1 LILEAGYEKGVIKM
15 LGAEMIAKTLKSVG
29 VKRVFLFPGGTIA
42 PLLDALVK
50 EGIAYICTRNEQGAG
65 YGAIGAAKVTGF
77 PQVVVVTSGP
87 GATNVLTPVADAYYD
102 SVPLL
107 VFTGQVGTKD
117 INFEKKVRQ
126 TGFQETD
133 TVNIFK
139 PVTKRTHILSLD
151 EDIPK
156 TICDSFMLTK
166 KGRPGPVLIDLPMDV
181 QRGEIKCKN
190 PNKYLT
196 TVSKDNSSS
205 KDRGSIFSKVSELI
219 SKSKRPLILAGN
231 GIYISGS
238 VNEFR
243 SFVEKYNI
251 PVVCSLP
258 GVGTLPSD
266 HPLCFSFIGHTGE
279 YFANLAA
286 YYSDLLI
293 VLGARLDLR
302 QTGSEIEDFKNNKT
316 IVRVDIDENELE
328 FGRIKGDIN
337 INIDLK
343 QFFTEF
349 LLSNSEIPKN
359 RYSEW
364 IDKIN
369 SWKNKFHSSQ
379 FYQKPSLCM
388 YDVIKAV
395 DELSKDKKVIVSSG
409 VGGHQ
414 QMVARYFTFNYPR
427 RRWLTSA
434 GHGTM
439 GFDVPTNIGA
449 ILNAEK
455 NTLGIVFVGDGSFQM
470 NIQELATIKEYDLPI
485 KIFVLDDRKLGIVSQ
500 FQLLNWNSDPS
511 TGNKKN
517 PSFSKIGKAY
527 GLEGYDIYEKKEIP
541 TVLKEVFKDLSPA
554 VVHCHI
560 DSSEEVLPMLLAG
573 QKMNE
578 MYPFKSEQVW

>member
-1 LILEAGYEKGVIKM
+1 MIKELEPKM

-77 PQVVVVTSGP
+77 PQVVMVTSGP

-139 PVTKRTHILSLD
+139 PVTKKTHILSLD

-196 TVSKDNSSS
+196 TVSKDNSSL
-205 KDRGSIFSKVSELI
+205 KDMSSIFSKVSELI

-231 GIYISGS
+231 GIYISDS

-243 SFVEKYNI
+243 SFMRKYNI

-302 QTGSEIEDFKNNKT
+302 QTGSEIEDFKKNKT

-500 FQLLNWNSDPS
+500 FQLLNWNSNPS

>member
-1 LILEAGYEKGVIKM
+1 MIKELEPKM

-77 PQVVVVTSGP
+77 PQVVMVTSGP

-139 PVTKRTHILSLD
+139 PVTKKTHILSLD

-196 TVSKDNSSS
+196 TVSKDNSSL
-205 KDRGSIFSKVSELI
+205 KDMSSIFSKVSELI

-231 GIYISGS
+231 GIYISDS

-243 SFVEKYNI
+243 SFVRKYNI

-302 QTGSEIEDFKNNKT
+302 QTGSEIEDFKKNKT

-500 FQLLNWNSDPS
+500 FQLLNWNSNPS

>member
-1 LILEAGYEKGVIKM
+1 M

-77 PQVVVVTSGP
+77 PQVVMVTSGP

-139 PVTKRTHILSLD
+139 PVTKKTHILSLD

-231 GIYISGS
+231 GIYISDS

-243 SFVEKYNI
+243 SFVRKYNI

-302 QTGSEIEDFKNNKT
+302 QTGSEIKDFKKNKT

-337 INIDLK
+337 INMDLK

-414 QMVARYFTFNYPR
+414 QMVARYFTFSYPR

>member
-1 LILEAGYEKGVIKM
+1 MKM
-15 LGAEMIAKTLKSVG
+15 LGAEIIAKTLKSVG

-77 PQVVVVTSGP
+77 PQVVMVTSGP

-139 PVTKRTHILSLD
+139 PVTKKTHILSLD
-151 EDIPK
+151 EDISK
-156 TICDSFMLTK
+156 TICDFFMLTK
-166 KGRPGPVLIDLPMDV
+166 EGRPGPVLIDLPMDV

-196 TVSKDNSSS
+196 IVSKDNSSS

-302 QTGSEIEDFKNNKT
+302 QTGSEIEDFKKNKT

-337 INIDLK
+337 INMDLK

-414 QMVARYFTFNYPR
+414 QMVARYFTFSYPR

-470 NIQELATIKEYDLPI
+470 NIQELATIKESDLPI

-500 FQLLNWNSDPS
+500 FQLLNWNTNPS

-554 VVHCHI
+554 VVHCHV
-560 DSSEEVLPMLLAG
+560 DFSEEVLPMLLAG

>member
-1 LILEAGYEKGVIKM
+1 MIKELEPKM

-77 PQVVVVTSGP
+77 PQVVMVTSGP

-139 PVTKRTHILSLD
+139 PVTKKTHILSLD

-205 KDRGSIFSKVSELI
+205 KDMSSIFSKVSELI

-231 GIYISGS
+231 GIYISDS

-243 SFVEKYNI
+243 SFVRKYNI

-302 QTGSEIEDFKNNKT
+302 QTGSEIEDFKKNKT

-500 FQLLNWNSDPS
+500 FQLLNWNSNPS

>member
-1 LILEAGYEKGVIKM
+1 MIKELEPKM
-15 LGAEMIAKTLKSVG
+15 LGAEIIAKTLKSVG

>member
-1 LILEAGYEKGVIKM
+1 M
-15 LGAEMIAKTLKSVG
+15 LGAEIIAKTLKSVG

-50 EGIAYICTRNEQGAG
+50 EGIVYICTRNEQGAG

-77 PQVVVVTSGP
+77 PQVVMVTSGP

-107 VFTGQVGTKD
+107 VFTGQIGTKD

-139 PVTKRTHILSLD
+139 PVTKKTHILSLD
-151 EDIPK
+151 EDISK

-219 SKSKRPLILAGN
+219 YKSKRPLILAGN

-302 QTGSEIEDFKNNKT
+302 QTGSEIEDFKKNKT

-337 INIDLK
+337 INMDLK

-414 QMVARYFTFNYPR
+414 QMVARYFTFSYPR

-470 NIQELATIKEYDLPI
+470 NIQELATIKESDLPI

-500 FQLLNWNSDPS
+500 FQLLNWNTNPS